1 MLNNDIL
8 TMYFNLKSCMERLPM
23 LTEAGFGFGKELK
36 EDARKVV
43 V

>member
-1 MLNNDIL
+1 MLTSDIL
-8 TMYFNLKSCMERLPM
+8 TMYFNLKSCMEGRTM